1 MKTSK
6 NRGTYY
12 SPFTKET
19 PEPAFVGTSVSL
31 AETYFTAPFFA
42 YIIFLRWIPILERR

>member
-12 SPFTKET
+12 SPFTFWGNVIREAIKITEKRMQDAL
-19 PEPAFVGTSVSL
+19 PWGSAFFYAISN
-31 AETYFTAPFFA
+31 E
-42 YIIFLRWIPILERR
+42 